1 VADPFDLGRALA
13 RLDSA
18 APRRE
23 SGRVTEVTG
32 LVIRANVPAVRVGE
46 LLTIETDPAAE
57 GSQLLAEVVGFRGEE
72 VVLMP
77 LGEPTGIGPDSL
89 VTPTG
94 RPLSISV
101 GDGLLGRVLDGL
113 GRPIDGGGPIAGGQP
128 WALPFDSA
136 FG

>member
-1 VADPFDLGRALA
+1 MAMSDSHEGTRPGGAFDLGRALA

-32 LVIRANVPAVRVGE
+32 LVIRASVPGFRVGE
-46 LLTIETDPAAE
+46 VLTIETDPAAS
-57 GSQLLAEVVGFRGEE
+57 GAQLLAEVVGFRGDQ

-77 LGEPTGIGPDSL
+77 LGDLTGIGPDSL

-94 RPLSISV
+94 RPLSIQV
-101 GDGLLGRVLDGL
+101 
-113 GRPIDGGGPIAGGQP
+113 
-128 WALPFDSA
+128 
-136 FG
+136 